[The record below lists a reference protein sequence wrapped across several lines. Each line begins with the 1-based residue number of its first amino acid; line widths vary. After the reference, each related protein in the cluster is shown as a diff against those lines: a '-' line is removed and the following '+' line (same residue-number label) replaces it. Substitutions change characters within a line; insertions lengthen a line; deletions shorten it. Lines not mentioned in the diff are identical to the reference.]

1 MKSAVK
7 QLETAIEERQGKE
20 TLDALYKTATSIIDR
35 VAGKGVIKNATAS
48 RKISRLGKAVNKT
61 ASAPTKT
68 TAKKTTAKKKTA
80 KKKTAKK

>member
-7 QLETAIEERQGKE
+7 QLETAIEEQQGKE
-20 TLDALYKTATSIIDR
+20 TLHALYKTATSIIDR

-48 RKISRLGKAVNKT
+48 RKISRLGKAMNRT
-61 ASAPTKT
+61 PSAPT
-68 TAKKTTAKKKTA
+68 KTTAKKKTA